1 MAFDTMYR
9 VAVLMG
15 GFGGEREVSLKSG
28 RAVLQGLR
36 EAGHEAI
43 PYDVTDPA
51 LPGLEDMLPDAAFV
65 ALHGA
70 YGEDGGVQQVL
81 DGMGIPYT
89 GSDAEASRLGMDKLA
104 SKRLFV
110 RHSVPTA
117 DYFVVGP
124 RDDLRTAAGN
134 AQAFGYPFV
143 CKPVCSGSSLGI
155 SIVRSPRQLRAA
167 LSAARAEGDSVLVE
181 RYVRGREFTVGVLD
195 GEALPMVELMVGR
208 EFFDYEAKYR
218 GRLDR
223 LRHPRRPAAHALPP
237 CHRRRPARLP
247 RPGLPT
253 HGARGPALR
262 IRQRPLRAGGQHH
275 TRLHAPQPAADG
287 GGGGRHPV
295 CSGLRPGPPCRNPR
309 CRPPAQPPER
319 LSPTR
324 DPRHGQETAQ

>member
-1 MAFDTMYR
+1 MAFETKYR

-70 YGEDGGVQQVL
+70 FGEDGGVQQAL
-81 DGMGIPYT
+81 EAMGIPYT
-89 GSDAEASRLGMDKLA
+89 GSDPQASRLGMDKLA

-124 RDDLRTAAGN
+124 RDDLRSVAGN

-143 CKPVCSGSSLGI
+143 CKPACSGSSLGI
-155 SIVRSPRQLRAA
+155 SIVRTPGQLRAA
-167 LSAARAEGDSVLVE
+167 LAAARAEGDAVLVE
-181 RYVRGREFTVGVLD
+181 RYVHGREFTVGLLD
-195 GEALPMVELMVGR
+195 GEPLPMVELMVGR
-208 EFFDYEAKYR
+208 EFFDYEAKYSDTSTGYVTPVSLLHTLYR
-218 GRLDR
+218 RATDAALRAYRALGCRHMARVDLLYGYDNGLYVLEVNTIPGFTPRSLLPMAAAEAGIPFARLCDR
-223 LRHPRRPAAHALPP
+223 VLRVALRDAALPRR
-237 CHRRRPARLP
+237 
-247 RPGLPT
+247 
-253 HGARGPALR
+253 
-262 IRQRPLRAGGQHH
+262 
-275 TRLHAPQPAADG
+275 
-287 GGGGRHPV
+287 
-295 CSGLRPGPPCRNPR
+295 
-309 CRPPAQPPER
+309 R
-319 LSPTR
+319 LS
-324 DPRHGQETAQ
+324 A